1 MDDRPEGM
9 KTQVY
14 HHDFFNYA
22 GLHRPVRLYTTPGT
36 YVSDITIHTALSGR
50 VEYEI
55 QTEGGA
61 ASALIRILDASGA
74 SVAEGEGER
83 GSLSVPDP
91 ILWNV
96 GAPYL
101 YTFEVTAV
109 SGDTKDVYR
118 LPFGIRTVEVRGD
131 EFLINGA
138 PLYFRGFGKH
148 EDMNIKGKGLD
159 LALILKD
166 FNILADMGAN
176 SFRTSHY
183 PYSEEIMNL
192 ADELGFAVIDETTA
206 VGFQFWNG
214 ETVFRPER
222 VGAEIEAHHL
232 RVIDELYE
240 RDKNHPSVVMW
251 SVANEPKSDE
261 AGARE
266 YFEPV
271 VAHLRKLDPH
281 RPVTIVL
288 NTPPEEDRIGDL
300 ADVISVNSYESWY
313 TTPGRLEIISHA
325 VPRNLG
331 VWHERYH
338 KPIIVTEFGADAIA
352 GFHQSPPLMF
362 TEEYQT
368 AVIREYT
375 KVLDALP
382 YVIGEHV
389 WAFADFQTKQGIT
402 RVDGNKK
409 GVFTRDRRPKMAA
422 HYLSDRWNTR
432 KEKETCK

>member
-1 MDDRPEGM
+1 
-9 KTQVY
+9 
-14 HHDFFNYA
+14 
-22 GLHRPVRLYTTPGT
+22 
-36 YVSDITIHTALSGR
+36 
-50 VEYEI
+50 
-55 QTEGGA
+55 
-61 ASALIRILDASGA
+61 
-74 SVAEGEGER
+74 
-83 GSLSVPDP
+83 
-91 ILWNV
+91 
-96 GAPYL
+96 
-101 YTFEVTAV
+101 
-109 SGDTKDVYR
+109 
-118 LPFGIRTVEVRGD
+118 
-131 EFLINGA
+131 
-138 PLYFRGFGKH
+138 
-148 EDMNIKGKGLD
+148 
-159 LALILKD
+159 
-166 FNILADMGAN
+166 
-176 SFRTSHY
+176 
-183 PYSEEIMNL
+183 MNL